1 MRLLSSL
8 VGPVVLGLAGL
19 ALAPSTTAQERALVL
34 RGAEV
39 HPVAGPVIPSGVV
52 VIAGGKILAVG
63 DSDLTVPEGARVVDC
78 KGLVVT
84 PGLIDAATTLG
95 VTENDENE
103 QADEITPQVHVLDA
117 VDPTDPAF
125 ERARRAGVTAVQIN
139 PGNRNVIGG
148 LGAVLKTAGETVR
161 EMLVEDETCLKVALG
176 SEPSAG
182 NMPIRGGAPVSIYFR
197 RPTTRMGVVWM
208 VRKAFYDAK
217 AYRERKTVP
226 GAENPPPDP
235 RMEVLVRALEGKL
248 SVRTLARAEQD
259 IRTALR
265 LAREFGYST
274 VIEEATE
281 AYKVADEVARAKARL
296 VYGAP
301 SVVGNRGDGAE
312 ARLHTLSLLASKGVR
327 FAIAT
332 GYEVGAL
339 DLAREAMF
347 AVRAGLP
354 VERALEAVT
363 RVPAEILG
371 VDDRLGTLEPGK
383 DADLVAWSGP
393 LFDPT
398 TFAKTVYI
406 NGEEVQ

>member
-1 MRLLSSL
+1 MKA
-8 VGPVVLGLAGL
+8 LANL
-19 ALAPSTTAQERALVL
+19 ALLGAALAIVPAAIAQERTLVL

-39 HPVAGPVIPSGVV
+39 HPVSRPVIPSGIV
-52 VIAGGKILAVG
+52 VIGGGKILAVG
-63 DSDLTVPEGARVVDC
+63 GPDLTVPEGARVIDC

-95 VTENDENE
+95 VGDTDENE
-103 QADEITPQVHVLDA
+103 QAEEVTPNLHVLDA

-125 ERARRAGVTAVQIN
+125 ERARRAGVTAVQVN

-148 LGAVLKTAGETVR
+148 LGAVLKTKGDTVPD
-161 EMLVEDETCLKVALG
+161 MLVKDETCLKVAMG

-217 AYRERKTVP
+217 AYQERKTVP
-226 GAENPPPDP
+226 GDDGPPPPDP

-265 LAREFGYST
+265 LAEEFGYST
-274 VIEEATE
+274 VLEEATE

-301 SVVGNRGDGAE
+301 SVLGNRGDGAE
-312 ARLHTLSLLASKGVR
+312 ARLHTLSLLAEKGVR

-339 DLAREAMF
+339 DLAHEAMF

-354 VERALEAVT
+354 VEHALEAVT

-383 DADLVAWSGP
+383 DADLVLWSGP
-393 LFDPT
+393 LFHPT